1 MDEKGTKKTEKNG
14 GSDMKKYCMIVKT
27 ESYSGIT
34 LMVDDD
40 FDEDSDSPILKKVL
54 KDFPKESRRTIF
66 PERDEVEMINE
77 GEDIKIEP
85 EFYLTKD
92 GVVKS
97 LTV

>member
-1 MDEKGTKKTEKNG
+1 MDN
-14 GSDMKKYCMIVKT
+14 MKKLCLIVNR
-27 ESYSGIT
+27 EEVYGVT
-34 LMVDDD
+34 LFVDED
-40 FDEDSDSPILKKVL
+40 FDEDWDSPILKKVL

>member
-1 MDEKGTKKTEKNG
+1 
-14 GSDMKKYCMIVKT
+14 MKKYCMVVRT

>member
-1 MDEKGTKKTEKNG
+1 
-14 GSDMKKYCMIVKT
+14 MKKYCVIVKT

-66 PERDEVEMINE
+66 PERDEVKMINE

>member
-1 MDEKGTKKTEKNG
+1 
-14 GSDMKKYCMIVKT
+14 MKKYCVIVKT

-66 PERDEVEMINE
+66 PERDELEMINE
-77 GEDIKIEP
+77 GEDIKIEH

>member
-1 MDEKGTKKTEKNG
+1 
-14 GSDMKKYCMIVKT
+14 MKKYCVIVKT

-97 LTV
+97 ITV